1 MFPYP
6 LPLASPSL
14 PPSPSQHGREVELR
28 TALVLL
34 GGDPSTAPQSQD
46 PFGYL
51 SPTRGPYTQIVP
63 LPGSSVYTYPTRA
76 PIWDPSRIPF
86 LTSLKHLS
94 PTLPPWEVEARDV
107 SPGAF
112 FSGHLLLQIHL
123 LPAQT
128 PRSPRMAL
136 PSHCAQGKSTPP
148 PLAEAAERSASVAA
162 ASLGGGAMEG
172 TVGGGG

>member
-1 MFPYP
+1 MVAAAVAEPTANGEHSRARP
-6 LPLASPSL
+6 LPPAPLPPPPSWPARL
-14 PPSPSQHGREVELR
+14 PPSRLPAPSPAQHGREVELG

-51 SPTRGPYTQIVP
+51 SPTRGPYTQTVP

-94 PTLPPWEVEARDV
+94 PTLPPWEVEAREM
-107 SPGAF
+107 SP
-112 FSGHLLLQIHL
+112 
-123 LPAQT
+123 PV
-128 PRSPRMAL
+128 
-136 PSHCAQGKSTPP
+136 PSF
-148 PLAEAAERSASVAA
+148 
-162 ASLGGGAMEG
+162 LGICSS
-172 TVGGGG
+172 